1 MTLPTDDII
10 HHLPALRRY
19 ACALTGSTRSGDEYI
34 RVALEALVE
43 KPWRLQPESEVKL
56 ELYALFHRALQSCRF
71 QELGAPMASEAAS
84 ELQRGLLRLSLLNRK
99 LLLLVDLENLPVSW
113 AAELLRL
120 TEAEAEWRIAWA
132 RRALQTRRRAGAN
145 AGRRRRA
152 PRRGSATRWIG
163 GMPSKAVRKGDRVV

>member
-1 MTLPTDDII
+1 MTFSTDDII
-10 HHLPALRRY
+10 RHLPALRRY

-43 KPWRLQPESEVKL
+43 EPWRLQAKSEVRL

-84 ELQRGLLRLSLLNRK
+84 EVQRRLLRLSLLNRK
-99 LLLLVDLENLPVSW
+99 LLLLVDLEDLPVSC
-113 AAELLRL
+113 AAKLLRL
-120 TEAEAEWRIAWA
+120 TEDEAEWRIASA
-132 RRALQTRRRAGAN
+132 RRALQTRRRVGAN

-163 GMPSKAVRKGDRVV
+163 GMPSETVPASDRAV